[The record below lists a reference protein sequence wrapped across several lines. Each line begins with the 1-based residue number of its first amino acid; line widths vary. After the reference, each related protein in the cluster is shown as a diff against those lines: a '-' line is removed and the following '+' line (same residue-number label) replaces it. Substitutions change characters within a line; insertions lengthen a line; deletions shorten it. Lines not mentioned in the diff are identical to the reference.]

1 MHFIFAVG
9 RKLLHLDFAIG
20 SSSPVSQ
27 QVPSNKP
34 YVDTLRNMLRA
45 MYRASAEENVKK
57 FYSSK
62 EQTEHECTGP
72 SFLNIHQQ
80 DPSPI
85 WILHGNN
92 PEQ

>member
-9 RKLLHLDFAIG
+9 RKLLHLNPVIG

-45 MYRASAEENVKK
+45 IYKATAEENVFK

-62 EQTEHECTGP
+62 DQTEHECTGP
-72 SFLNIHQQ
+72 SFLNIHEQ

-85 WILHGNN
+85 WILQSN